1 MCVCPLYEIRKLKK
15 TQRSDQIKFSNSWT
29 FIRQSNHLAAQ
40 RPFYLCSFAWC
51 IMHTRWCQIRLLCG
65 VFFVISSHGVII
77 ANESGRKTKTEVEAF
92 KLQTYLVVRRCCWL
106 YEDAQHVPLRA
117 AVIYAGHYGRAA
129 KTEGRPCRWELREE
143 YSPRQR
149 EFLLLPFRIK

>member
-65 VFFVISSHGVII
+65 VFFCYFFTRCYNCKWKWTQSKDWGGGFQATDVSRSETVLLII
-77 ANESGRKTKTEVEAF
+77 W
-92 KLQTYLVVRRCCWL
+92 RC
-106 YEDAQHVPLRA
+106 AARA
-117 AVIYAGHYGRAA
+117 AQGRGNLRRSLRESSEDGGSTVQVRAA
-129 KTEGRPCRWELREE
+129 RGIFST
-143 YSPRQR
+143 ST
-149 EFLLLPFRIK
+149 RIFAVAV